1 MKRWQWLGA
10 ILLFLII
17 FMGERSGIEDLQQ
30 NVHRIVYSSED
41 ILWMR
46 ATLQSF
52 FLDEEEIITVSAHTS
67 IQKLL
72 SFDSVEQYSKGL
84 LLHYDTAVPIQS
96 LYNGLVVF
104 TGHMKNAG
112 QTVSIL
118 YEEGTT
124 VTYGYVDQIAV
135 LPYIHLQN
143 GQLIAMK
150 KPGKLY
156 IQIEQQGKLFSA
168 EEILQWLKEQGS

>member
-1 MKRWQWLGA
+1 M
-10 ILLFLII
+10 
-17 FMGERSGIEDLQQ
+17 
-30 NVHRIVYSSED
+30 
-41 ILWMR
+41 
-46 ATLQSF
+46 
-52 FLDEEEIITVSAHTS
+52 
-67 IQKLL
+67 
-72 SFDSVEQYSKGL
+72 
-84 LLHYDTAVPIQS
+84 HYDTAVPIQS